1 MRAWGRGL
9 VVEALP
15 RTLPPVPRAGDTIPS
30 ECLPLICEALIELL
44 GGGDLSNIIKTW
56 VCELGPQSIKYF
68 QLDLSRDLR
77 CAQV

>member
-15 RTLPPVPRAGDTIPS
+15 RTLPPAPRAGDTVPS

-44 GGGDLSNIIKTW
+44 RGGDLSNIIKTW
-56 VCELGPQSIKYF
+56 LCELGPQSIKYF

>member
-1 MRAWGRGL
+1 M
-9 VVEALP
+9 V
-15 RTLPPVPRAGDTIPS
+15 PS

-44 GGGDLSNIIKTW
+44 GGGDLSNIIKTR